1 MADLQQTDVT
11 LRRGRYNQIFQNNH
25 RGSKNNGLRK
35 RSRRVETMGD
45 IVGLWKSCETPPLC
59 RGRHWSTFKYS

>member
-11 LRRGRYNQIFQNNH
+11 LRRERYNQIFQNNH

-45 IVGLWKSCETPPLC
+45 IVGL
-59 RGRHWSTFKYS
+59 